1 VKRKVAS
8 EASDE
13 DGQRSNEGEQRGRRP
28 LAYVSLRALLHCAG
42 GLHRLLYLNSLHRDL
57 EDVQAGYAAQLAR
70 SFHVLA

>member
-1 VKRKVAS
+1 VAG

-13 DGQRSNEGEQRGRRP
+13 DGQWRNEGEQRGRRS
-28 LAYVSLRALLHCAG
+28 LANVSMRVLLHCADR
-42 GLHRLLYLNSLHRDL
+42 LHRLLYLNSLCRDL